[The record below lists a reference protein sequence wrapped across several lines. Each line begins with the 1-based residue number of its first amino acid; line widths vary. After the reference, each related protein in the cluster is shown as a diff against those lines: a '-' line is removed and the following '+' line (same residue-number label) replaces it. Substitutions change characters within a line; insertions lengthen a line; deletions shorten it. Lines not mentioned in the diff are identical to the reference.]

1 MGKGGE
7 MKLQKKLTVLLSVS
21 MAVILVLNTGAF
33 AGPTPPVVSGSVA
46 TFTGDQSDGIWP
58 ASYWSCPPVYTF
70 NVNSLS
76 TNITAAGRAY
86 GIDLTAKG
94 ADGTTG
100 ADTWSLFGGARGGHG
115 TRGGPGGETSPA
127 VSGPEVNFDGGGYG
141 ISMSF
146 PFALGIRTGSHG
158 GDGGV
163 GSTPIWH
170 AIAAYGGNGGEGGLG
185 LPVIVTSDGDIQTNG
200 WLSIGIAAESR
211 GGNGGNGGAAS
222 SLVAAYGGHGGAGG
236 NSDVVAVTS
245 DSHIQATGTAAV
257 GIYASSAG
265 GAGGAGGS
273 ASSIGYA
280 KGGDG
285 GPGGSG
291 GPVAIQNHGSIVV
304 TGTLPATSEWTGP
317 VTGAIFGQSLGGAGG
332 DGGYGG
338 SVVGLGGGALG
349 SGPGGDVTL
358 DNTGDIQ
365 TSGRDVL
372 GIFAQSVGGSAG
384 SAGDAG
390 AVVSW
395 GASPESAGDGGDVLI
410 TNSGNIQ
417 TLGVESDGLLAQSVG
432 DGGGAGGGSYA
443 LVSIGGEGG
452 SNGDGGRVTVENTGD
467 IATVG
472 DGSASIFAQSIGGG
486 GGAVGGHGGTSNSPF
501 FTLGGNGASGGSGK
515 RVAVN
520 NSGNLETS
528 GMASSAILAQSVGG
542 GGGVGGAA
550 YDNGLFFA
558 WSMGGDSTLGGNG
571 GQVDVE
577 SGDASIIT
585 AGASSHGIHAQSLG
599 GGGGSGGNVYN
610 LILGAAYSGSLAV
623 GGDAGGGGDGSAVNI
638 NNGSTITT
646 LGDHAHGLYAQSV
659 GGGGGAGGSATNW
672 TVNIGIPALPD
683 ISIAASLGG
692 TGGTGGSGD
701 AVTVSNTGDINT
713 SGFRSYGVFAQ
724 SLGGGGGDGGNSMAG
739 DIAINSMGSSI
750 AIGGS
755 GSEGGNGLAVDV
767 DNSGNI
773 ATQGDFASGIL
784 GQSIGGG
791 GGAGGNSI
799 AMIADIEAIMDLE
812 SMLSPDANFKFSLGG
827 TSEGGGHGGNLKV
840 ANSGNIDT
848 EGDFANGILAQSI
861 GGGGGA
867 GAETTSIQVELTN
880 NLLDYVPF
888 LSFMSADSD
897 ILIGSDG
904 GDGGGGGEV
913 MVTNDGNI
921 STGGNFANG
930 ILAQSVGGGGG
941 TAGYIHDDSYR
952 LTSPTSSLTLGS
964 VGGGGGTGGKVEV
977 TNSGHISTEGD
988 FASGILAQSIG
999 GGGGS
1004 GGQYEDTTV
1013 PADLEPFMPLLEE
1026 SFVSSKFS
1034 IGGSIGVGRHGA
1046 EVTVT
1051 NDGNISTGG
1060 NFANGILAQ
1069 SVGGGGGTG
1078 GYIHADPD
1086 GLTDP
1091 TSEMVFE
1098 GSSGSGGD
1106 GGDVTVVNNGDII
1119 TDGGFAHG
1127 ILAQSIGG
1135 GGGFG
1140 GISEDGGI
1148 STLDFDPT
1156 ASGIFAED
1164 MGFGVGFA
1172 GSAGGSGS
1180 AGSVDV
1186 THTGSITTHGDMS
1199 HGILA
1204 QSAAGTDAAGTVT
1217 VTLASDIT
1225 AGGMNSDGIHAQS
1238 VGGSG
1243 NGDISISI
1251 GGGTIQG
1258 GSGTGAGVN
1267 IDGGANNTLTNA
1279 GSISA
1284 LSGLSIIGGGGHDTV
1299 YNNGIVTGSVDL
1311 GLGVNAFNNNLTGT
1325 FNSGAFVNLGEDNTL
1340 TNDGIFSPGGSGSV
1354 LDTIIAC
1361 DFIQSA
1367 TGHLDIEIGGFNDG
1381 EHDFLN
1387 ITETASLGG
1396 NINFSFLPGY
1406 DIVTDIGPGE
1416 TWELSFLTAGD
1427 IDSLFNPVF
1436 NYNFASLSYFA
1447 FDTFQRGNDLVFQ
1460 ATNVVPVPGAFLL
1473 GSLGLSLAGLL
1484 LRRRR
1489 AM

>member
-1 MGKGGE
+1 

-432 DGGGAGGGSYA
+432 GGGGAGGGSYA

-659 GGGGGAGGSATNW
+659 
-672 TVNIGIPALPD
+672 
-683 ISIAASLGG
+683 
-692 TGGTGGSGD
+692 
-701 AVTVSNTGDINT
+701 
-713 SGFRSYGVFAQ
+713 
-724 SLGGGGGDGGNSMAG
+724 
-739 DIAINSMGSSI
+739 
-750 AIGGS
+750 
-755 GSEGGNGLAVDV
+755 
-767 DNSGNI
+767 
-773 ATQGDFASGIL
+773 
-784 GQSIGGG
+784 GGG

>member
-432 DGGGAGGGSYA
+432 GGGGAGGGSYA

-659 GGGGGAGGSATNW
+659 
-672 TVNIGIPALPD
+672 
-683 ISIAASLGG
+683 
-692 TGGTGGSGD
+692 
-701 AVTVSNTGDINT
+701 
-713 SGFRSYGVFAQ
+713 
-724 SLGGGGGDGGNSMAG
+724 
-739 DIAINSMGSSI
+739 
-750 AIGGS
+750 
-755 GSEGGNGLAVDV
+755 
-767 DNSGNI
+767 
-773 ATQGDFASGIL
+773 
-784 GQSIGGG
+784 GGG